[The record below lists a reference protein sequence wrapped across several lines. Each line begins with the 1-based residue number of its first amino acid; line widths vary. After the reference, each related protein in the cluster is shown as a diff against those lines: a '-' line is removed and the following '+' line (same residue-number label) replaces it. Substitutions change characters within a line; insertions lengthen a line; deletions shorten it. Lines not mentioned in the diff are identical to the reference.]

1 MSDPTQP
8 ATLCDSAAAY
18 VLGALPAD
26 ERRAFEAH
34 LDTCE
39 RCTRTVREL
48 AGIPGL
54 LARVSPADLVD
65 SAAPLPDTLLPRV
78 LAGVRRRRRRRFT
91 ALAAAAALVVAVG
104 VGAAVVSGGS
114 HHDGQ
119 QMSAVLAGVPLTAT
133 ADLEAE
139 PGGTRIDLLCKYDGG
154 TPDDLP
160 PYVLVVTGRDGT
172 TQRLATW
179 RVGPDGTSRVV
190 GSVDLAP
197 AEIASVEV
205 RTDTGTPVLRLRR

>member
-1 MSDPTQP
+1 MSEPTFP
-8 ATLCDSAAAY
+8 AVLCESAAAY

-26 ERRAFEAH
+26 ERREFEAH
-34 LDTCE
+34 LDACE
-39 RCTRTVREL
+39 RCSRTVREL

-65 SAAPLPDTLLPRV
+65 TAPLPDTLLPRV
-78 LAGVRRRRRRRFT
+78 LAGVRRRRRRRFA
-91 ALAAAAALVVAVG
+91 ALAAAAAVVAAVG
-104 VGAAVVSGGS
+104 VGAAVLTGGQ
-114 HHDGQ
+114 HDGQ
-119 QMSAVLAGVPLTAT
+119 QMSAVVAGVPLTAT
-133 ADLEAE
+133 AELTAE
-139 PGGTRIDLLCKYDGG
+139 HGGTRVDLLCKYDGTTYG
-154 TPDDLP
+154 DLP

-172 TQRLATW
+172 TQRIATW

-205 RTDTGTPVLRLRR
+205 RTDTGTPVLRLRL